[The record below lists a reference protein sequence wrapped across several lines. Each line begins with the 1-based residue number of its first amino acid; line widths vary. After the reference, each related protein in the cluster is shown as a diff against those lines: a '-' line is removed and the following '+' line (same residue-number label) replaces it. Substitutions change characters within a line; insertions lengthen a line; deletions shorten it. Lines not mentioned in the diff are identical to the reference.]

1 MAVSEQFLEYVRDQ
15 FIELGEVQSR
25 KMFGGAGIYLE
36 GRFFALVSG
45 DELFLKVD
53 DDNRARFEQA
63 GSHAFE
69 PWQGH
74 VMNGYWSVPADVLED
89 REMLAEW
96 SRHSVKIAGS
106 PARKRSPAQSSK
118 KTNAKGST
126 ASRATRRASGRKPS
140 TKNKRK
146 STR

>member
-15 FIELGEVQSR
+15 FSGLGEVQSR
-25 KMFGGAGIYLE
+25 KMFGGAGVYLQ
-36 GRFFALVSG
+36 GRFFALVSD

-53 DDNRARFEQA
+53 DVNRPRFEKA

-89 REMLAEW
+89 RARLAEW
-96 SRHSVKIAGS
+96 SQHSVEIAGS
-106 PARKRSPAQSSK
+106 PARSSQR
-118 KTNAKGST
+118 TNAKGST
-126 ASRATRRASGRKPS
+126 ASRATRRASGRKTP
-140 TKNKRK
+140 TNVKRTPK
-146 STR
+146 R

>member
-15 FIELGEVQSR
+15 FSGLGEVQSR
-25 KMFGGAGIYLE
+25 KMFGGAGIYLD
-36 GRFFALVSG
+36 GRFFALVSD

-53 DDNRARFEQA
+53 DANRPRFEEA

-89 REMLAEW
+89 RAQLAEW
-96 SRHSVKIAGS
+96 SQHSVKIAGS
-106 PARKRSPAQSSK
+106 PARQ
-118 KTNAKGST
+118 
-126 ASRATRRASGRKPS
+126 RRASGGKTP
-140 TKNKRK
+140 TKVKRTPK
-146 STR
+146 R

>member
-25 KMFGGAGIYLE
+25 KMFGGAGIYLH
-36 GRFFALVSG
+36 GRFFALVSD

-53 DDNRARFEQA
+53 DDNRPRFEQA

-96 SRHSVKIAGS
+96 SQHSVKIAGS
-106 PARKRSPAQSSK
+106 PARSSK
-118 KTNAKGST
+118 RTNAKGST
-126 ASRATRRASGRKPS
+126 ASRATRRASGGKTSS
-140 TKNKRK
+140 TSKRK

>member
-25 KMFGGAGIYLE
+25 KMFGGAGIYLH
-36 GRFFALVSG
+36 GRFFALVSD

-53 DDNRARFEQA
+53 DDNRPRFEQA

-96 SRHSVKIAGS
+96 SRHSVKIAGT
-106 PARKRSPAQSSK
+106 PAPSSK

>member
-15 FIELGEVQSR
+15 FSELGEVQSR
-25 KMFGGAGIYLE
+25 KMFGGAGIYLD
-36 GRFFALVSG
+36 GRFFALVSD

-53 DDNRARFEQA
+53 DANRLRFERA

-89 REMLAEW
+89 RARLAEW
-96 SRHSVKIAGS
+96 SQHSVKIAGS
-106 PARKRSPAQSSK
+106 PARKRSPARQ
-118 KTNAKGST
+118 
-126 ASRATRRASGRKPS
+126 RRASGRKPS
-140 TKNKRK
+140 EKQKREP
-146 STR
+146 RQ